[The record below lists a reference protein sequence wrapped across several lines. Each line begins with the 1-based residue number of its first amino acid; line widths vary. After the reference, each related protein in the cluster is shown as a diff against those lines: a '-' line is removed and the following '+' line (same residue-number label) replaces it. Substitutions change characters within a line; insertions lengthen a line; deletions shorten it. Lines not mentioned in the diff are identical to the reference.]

1 MTEKNKKSNIQDEL
15 QRAETALAAAE
26 LLHKN
31 EFVNDAISRLYYY
44 LFHGIRALLLSKGIE
59 PKSHE
64 GALQLFS
71 LHFVKSKIF
80 SAGNSHTFARL
91 MKYRSEADYSASYV
105 FTMEDYINFKNDAK
119 QVYDNILD
127 HLKKEGYI

>member
-1 MTEKNKKSNIQDEL
+1 MTERNKRSNIQDEL
-15 QRAETALAAAE
+15 QRADTALAAAD

-31 EFVNDAISRLYYY
+31 DFVNDAISRLYYY

-71 LHFVKSKIF
+71 LHFVKSGIF
-80 SAGNSHTFARL
+80 SPENSHTFARL

-105 FTMEDYINFKNDAK
+105 FTMEDYMDFKNDAK
-119 QVYDNILD
+119 KVYDTIID
-127 HLKKEGYI
+127 HLKEEGYI